1 MPDPTSTDTDD
12 LAGFGYHQRLSRTL
26 GSFSS
31 FAAGFSYI
39 SILTG
44 MFQLFGFGY
53 GFGGPGL
60 FWTWLFVLAGQFA
73 VALCFAELGARFPI
87 AGSVYQWSKQL
98 AGRAGAW
105 MAGWAMLVGSIVT
118 VAAVSIAL
126 QIVLPPI
133 WSGFQVFTDN
143 TVNAVFLGCCL
154 LIVTTI
160 INILGVK
167 VISRVNNIGVFVE
180 LVGAVAII
188 VLLLFSA
195 RRGPDVVLHTQNA
208 GQGLP
213 GYGVFGYGAALVV
226 AVIMPA
232 YVMFGFDTASSLAE
246 ETKEPRRRVPRA
258 ILNAL
263 AAAGIAGALLLLFAL
278 MASPTLDLAALQ
290 KGGLPLVLESA
301 LGPTVAKL
309 LLVDVAIAI
318 SVCTLAI
325 HTASIR
331 IIFSMARDNNLPFS
345 AGLAHVSAH
354 RRSPVVPAIVVGV
367 VAALILLVNIGTP
380 QIFTL
385 VTSVS
390 IVIVYVAYLLVTVP
404 LLRKRLRGWP
414 PDGPASGLFGLGRFG
429 LAINIVAVCYGA
441 FMAVNLVWPR
451 EAIYGAGGY
460 AWGGLIFVVVVL
472 GVGAIYYFTVQRRRT
487 FTVLTEHRAVAGAL
501 PIAAED

>member
-1 MPDPTSTDTDD
+1 MTDRDSSD

-98 AGRAGAW
+98 TGSQHRPAGAW
-105 MAGWAMLVGSIVT
+105 TAGWAMLVGSIVT

-133 WSGFQVFTDN
+133 WSGFQVFADN
-143 TVNAVFLGCCL
+143 AVNAVFLGCCL
-154 LIVTTI
+154 LVATTV
-160 INILGVK
+160 INILGVR
-167 VISRVNNIGVFVE
+167 VISIVNNVGVFVE
-180 LVGAVAII
+180 LAGAVAII

-208 GQGLP
+208 GVDLP
-213 GYGVFGYGAALVV
+213 GYGIFGYGAAFVV

-246 ETKEPRRRVPRA
+246 ETRDPRRRVPRA

-263 AAAGIAGALLLLFAL
+263 GAAGIAGALLLLFAL
-278 MASPTLDLAALQ
+278 MAAPTLDVATLQ
-290 KGGLPLVLESA
+290 KGGLPLVLASA
-301 LGPTVAKL
+301 LGPVVAKL
-309 LLVDVAIAI
+309 LLIGVAIAI
-318 SVCTLAI
+318 AVCTLAI

-331 IIFSMARDNNLPFS
+331 IMFSMARDNNLPFS
-345 AGLAHVSAH
+345 ARLARVSAH
-354 RRSPVVPAIVVGV
+354 RKSPVVPAVVVGL
-367 VAALILLVNIGTP
+367 VAALILLVNIGNP
-380 QIFTL
+380 QVFTL
-385 VTSVS
+385 VTSVA
-390 IVIVYVAYLLVTVP
+390 IITVYIAYLLVTVP
-404 LLRKRLRGWP
+404 LLRERLRGWP
-414 PDGPASGLFGLGRFG
+414 ADRGQGLFSLGRFG
-429 LAINIVAVCYGA
+429 VAVNVLAVAYGLV
-441 FMAVNLVWPR
+441 MAVNLVWPR
-451 EAIYGAGGY
+451 TQIYGAGWF
-460 AWGGLIFVVVVL
+460 AWGGVLFVAGIL
-472 GVGAIYYFTVQRRRT
+472 AIGGIYYMGVQRRRDYE
-487 FTVLTEHRAVAGAL
+487 VLSDHRAAGPMPA
-501 PIAAED
+501 AAED

>member
-1 MPDPTSTDTDD
+1 
-12 LAGFGYHQRLSRTL
+12 
-26 GSFSS
+26 
-31 FAAGFSYI
+31 
-39 SILTG
+39 
-44 MFQLFGFGY
+44 
-53 GFGGPGL
+53 
-60 FWTWLFVLAGQFA
+60 
-73 VALCFAELGARFPI
+73 
-87 AGSVYQWSKQL
+87 
-98 AGRAGAW
+98 
-105 MAGWAMLVGSIVT
+105 
-118 VAAVSIAL
+118 
-126 QIVLPPI
+126 
-133 WSGFQVFTDN
+133 
-143 TVNAVFLGCCL
+143 
-154 LIVTTI
+154 
-160 INILGVK
+160 
-167 VISRVNNIGVFVE
+167 
-180 LVGAVAII
+180 
-188 VLLLFSA
+188 
-195 RRGPDVVLHTQNA
+195 
-208 GQGLP
+208 
-213 GYGVFGYGAALVV
+213 
-226 AVIMPA
+226 
-232 YVMFGFDTASSLAE
+232 MFGFDTASSLAE